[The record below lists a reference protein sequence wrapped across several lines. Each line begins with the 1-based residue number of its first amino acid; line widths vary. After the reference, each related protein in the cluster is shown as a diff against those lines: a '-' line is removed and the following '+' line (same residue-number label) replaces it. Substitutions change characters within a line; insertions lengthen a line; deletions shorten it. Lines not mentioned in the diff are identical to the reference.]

1 MAGGAPAMP
10 GESAESRFAGIFTSG
25 RAQKQEFRS
34 NPASPDARSSAKL
47 ASRRRIGQSSA
58 MGTKGTVNET
68 RLNADARAQ
77 FVEIFANLAVAAGAA
92 IMGIY
97 HAGAKVR
104 LKADSSPVSD
114 ADEAAESIILAGLA
128 RHAANIPVVAE
139 EAAAAGRI
147 PQTGALFILVDPLD
161 GTREFISRN
170 GEFTVNIALIEHGAP
185 VAGVVYAPALETIWT
200 GGVEARRAHM
210 PWNRAAGNGAGAY
223 TLIKT
228 RPAPAKGLT
237 ALGSRSHP
245 DPETAAYLQR
255 LNVAETIAAGSSLK
269 FCRLAEG
276 AADVYARCGPTME
289 WDIAAGDAVLR
300 AAGGLTRDAN
310 GAPVVYG
317 KQSFRSGSFVAWGD
331 QAAEAPT
338 LAQTLGESI
347 P

>member
-1 MAGGAPAMP
+1 
-10 GESAESRFAGIFTSG
+10 
-25 RAQKQEFRS
+25 
-34 NPASPDARSSAKL
+34 
-47 ASRRRIGQSSA
+47 

-92 IMGIY
+92 IMDIY

-128 RHAANIPVVAE
+128 RHAADIPVVAE

-200 GGVEARRAHM
+200 GGAEARRAQA
-210 PWNRAAGNGAGAY
+210 PWNKAGAQPNAY
-223 TLIKT
+223 TPIKT
-228 RPAPAKGLT
+228 RPAAAKGLT

-245 DPETAAYLQR
+245 DPQTAAYLQR

-300 AAGGLTRDAN
+300 AAGGMVLDAN

-317 KQSFRSGSFVAWGD
+317 KQGFRSGSFVAWGAPSA
-331 QAAEAPT
+331 QTPT
-338 LAQTLGESI
+338 LAETLAESF